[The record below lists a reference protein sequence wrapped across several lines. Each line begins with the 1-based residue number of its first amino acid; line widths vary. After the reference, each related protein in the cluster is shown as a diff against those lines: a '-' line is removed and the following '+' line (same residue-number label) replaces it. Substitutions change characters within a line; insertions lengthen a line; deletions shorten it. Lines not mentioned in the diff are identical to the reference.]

1 MAALATVDDLVAVV
15 GREFAD
21 TELTRVQRLLELAS
35 GLVRGECGQT
45 LSAVTADTVT
55 LPGTWEADLL
65 LPEFPV
71 TAVASVTIDSQ
82 PVDPADYAWNSYGT
96 LYRACSTWGG
106 PDAAVTVV
114 YDHGYTAVPDDI
126 VAVVCGVVNGQL
138 TNPAGV
144 RSESIGQRSVTFAGD
159 GASIGAGL
167 QLAGYQRAVLHAY
180 GRRAWTVKGKPQ
192 RWPISL

>member
-1 MAALATVDDLVAVV
+1 M

-106 PDAAVTVV
+106 PDAEVTVV
-114 YDHGYTAVPDDI
+114 YDHGYATVPDDI
-126 VAVVCGVVNGQL
+126 ITFVCAIVNGQMA
-138 TNPAGV
+138 NPNGL
-144 RSESIGQRSVTFAGD
+144 RSQQLGSYSAVFAGS
-159 GASIGAGL
+159 GEGMQVPGYIRTGL
-167 QLAGYQRAVLHAY
+167 ARYK
-180 GRRAWTVKGKPQ
+180 RRAWTVRSTPRLVGLP
-192 RWPISL
+192 